1 MVTLDDLRLP
11 ILDQLTVPV
20 FYNVSDEQV
29 PYTVND
35 LLAPFD
41 LDDFGIEGCEI
52 NSLLYPLKT
61 SSQVHLLPSIELLQ
75 EHWTPFD
82 DSLEEGTAVHFVIID
97 RFLFQFFL
105 ARAAQFNNTIH
116 LGGHPGQRFSHQTR
130 LEVHLMPSTE
140 SIEMISRIHG
150 ECCRLRAEV
159 VGLRSQIQRTEQR
172 LGSLIETLGVAF
184 PHLAADLGLT
194 LQMSDLEPTPG
205 GV

>member
-1 MVTLDDLRLP
+1 MVTLADLRLP
-11 ILDQLTVPV
+11 ISDQLTVPV
-20 FYNVSDEQV
+20 LYNVSDEQV

-35 LLAPFD
+35 LLTPFD

-61 SSQVHLLPSIELLQ
+61 SAQVHLLPSIELLQ

-105 ARAAQFNNTIH
+105 DRAAEFQNTIH

-130 LEVHLMPSTE
+130 LEVHLLPSTE
-140 SIEMISRIHG
+140 SIEMIS
-150 ECCRLRAEV
+150 A
-159 VGLRSQIQRTEQR
+159 STEN
-172 LGSLIETLGVAF
+172 VADF
-184 PHLAADLGLT
+184 AQKL
-194 LQMSDLEPTPG
+194 
-205 GV
+205 

>member
-1 MVTLDDLRLP
+1 MG
-11 ILDQLTVPV
+11 V
-20 FYNVSDEQV
+20 F
-29 PYTVND
+29 
-35 LLAPFD
+35 
-41 LDDFGIEGCEI
+41 
-52 NSLLYPLKT
+52 
-61 SSQVHLLPSIELLQ
+61 
-75 EHWTPFD
+75 
-82 DSLEEGTAVHFVIID
+82 FVIID

-105 ARAAQFNNTIH
+105 DRAAQFHNTIH

-140 SIEMISRIHG
+140 SIEMISRIRG
-150 ECCRLRAEV
+150 ECCRLRTEV